1 MKVEALSVFVVR
13 QDALGVKTADISEVD
28 CATKEIDM
36 AIAVASNNMADDDQP
51 LSTWIGGM
59 HSSSV
64 EELSMLH
71 VHINALLLVIICLTI
86 IVFSL

>member
-1 MKVEALSVFVVR
+1 MLVVR
-13 QDALGVKTADISEVD
+13 QDALGAKTADISEFD
-28 CATKEIDM
+28 CTTKEIDM

-64 EELSMLH
+64 EELRKLH
-71 VHINALLLVIICLTI
+71 VHINSLLAVIICLTI
-86 IVFSL
+86 FVCFSL